1 MTVADGAASRG
12 RVQVI
17 DSAGDLPTLPI
28 VQGSGIARAVVW
40 PGMGA
45 ESRSMHRIT
54 LEPGGRTVSLCHEGE
69 AVYYVRAGVA
79 TVVDGD
85 APHPHVVA
93 AGSMFFVE
101 PNTAYAVM
109 AGADRVELIGGPSP
123 PDPALYES
131 IIG

>member
-1 MTVADGAASRG
+1 MTGADGAAGRG

-28 VQGSGIARAVVW
+28 VQGPGIARAVVW

-45 ESRSMHRIT
+45 QSRSMHRIT
-54 LEPGGRTVSLCHEGE
+54 LEPGGRTASLCHEGE
-69 AVYYVRAGVA
+69 AVYFVRAGEA

-85 APHPHVVA
+85 TPHPHVVA

-101 PNTAYAVM
+101 PNTPYAVL
-109 AGADRVELIGGPSP
+109 AGTNRVELIGGPSP
-123 PDPALYES
+123 PDTTLYRS
-131 IIG
+131 IAG